1 MTARMSGK
9 DSKDDIEKIFR
20 LFDDERTGALSIK
33 NLKRVAKELG
43 ETMNDDE
50 LTEMIQ
56 RADTDNDGL
65 VDFEDFYHIMTKK
78 TFH

>member
-50 LTEMIQ
+50 LTEMI
-56 RADTDNDGL
+56 
-65 VDFEDFYHIMTKK
+65 
-78 TFH
+78 